1 MRIRNAA
8 IAGATAI
15 AVAFGGT
22 TVATAAETPA
32 EPDTAASAEGSSE
45 GLSSEDSASED
56 NASEDASL
64 SSRIADS
71 GLVDKGEG
79 NDKNT
84 QFKGEDVFGSSKNFD
99 EVPSWAKSFYA
110 LTIVASIGSLI
121 GLVVGPAANYFQF
134 GQ

>member
-22 TVATAAETPA
+22 TIATAAETPA

-45 GLSSEDSASED
+45 GLSSDDAKSEEEG
-56 NASEDASL
+56 NGGSL
-64 SSRIADS
+64 SSKIGDS
-71 GLVDKGEG
+71 DLVDKGEG
-79 NDKNT
+79 DDKNM
-84 QFKGEDVFGSSKNFD
+84 QFNGRDVFGSSKNF
-99 EVPSWAKSFYA
+99 ENVPSWAESFYA

-121 GLVVGPAANYFQF
+121 GLVVGPVANYFQF